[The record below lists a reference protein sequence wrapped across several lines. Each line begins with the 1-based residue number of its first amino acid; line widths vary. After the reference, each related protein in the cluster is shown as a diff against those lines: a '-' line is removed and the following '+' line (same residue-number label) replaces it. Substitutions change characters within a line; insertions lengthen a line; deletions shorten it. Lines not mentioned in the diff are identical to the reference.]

1 MNLEDSNIKINN
13 KTTQYTNRLETLKSQ
28 MPAILNDYNK
38 YYILYN
44 KDTKNEENKRLFNNI
59 NNNLVSVN
67 SNLTILSND
76 VQAETNKIN
85 TELISLNSLIEEEKT
100 TYKNLISKL
109 GIVEHKNNATTELIS
124 DYKQMY
130 EYGYLR
136 NWGLFF
142 SIVLAGYTISKVFTN
157 NTSIIKQ

>member
-38 YYILYN
+38 NYILYN

-85 TELISLNSLIEEEKT
+85 TELISLNSLIEEEKQEA
-100 TYKNLISKL
+100 LIQL
-109 GIVEHKNNATTELIS
+109 GDHYRNQLESLQDHIADLHKKHCDSDRIVSST
-124 DYKQMY
+124 
-130 EYGYLR
+130 
-136 NWGLFF
+136 FF
-142 SIVLAGYTISKVFTN
+142 S
-157 NTSIIKQ
+157 

>member
-1 MNLEDSNIKINN
+1 MNLEDSNIEINN
-13 KTTQYTNRLETLKSQ
+13 KTTQYTNKLETLKSQ
-28 MPAILNDYNK
+28 MPSILNDYNK

-44 KDTKNEENKRLFNNI
+44 KYTKNEENKRLFNNI
-59 NNNLVSVN
+59 NSNLESVKSNLV
-67 SNLTILSND
+67 ILSND

-85 TELISLNSLIEEEKT
+85 TELISLNSLIEKEKT
-100 TYKNLISKL
+100 TYKNLNSKL

-130 EYGYLR
+130 EYSYLR

-142 SIVLAGYTISKVFTN
+142 SIVFAGYTISKVFTN
-157 NTSIIKQ
+157 NRAIIQQ